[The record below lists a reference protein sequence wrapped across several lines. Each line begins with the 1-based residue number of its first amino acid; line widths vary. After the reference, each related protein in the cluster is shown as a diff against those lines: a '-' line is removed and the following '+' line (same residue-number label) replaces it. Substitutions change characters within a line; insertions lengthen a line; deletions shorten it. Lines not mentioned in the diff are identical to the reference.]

1 MLGGL
6 TAASW
11 PLIARA
17 QSDQPVIR
25 IANLDI
31 GPFAPVA
38 YVGKVAA
45 KHGIKVQI
53 TGFRRGLES
62 AQAVA
67 ADAADVGVGGL
78 EAAVSA
84 VAAGSPSVIV
94 AGCTTG
100 GIGWVAKKGSGI
112 KSIADL
118 KGKKFAVIRGLHEL
132 VMLAVFA
139 KHGLTSSQEP
149 GKDVQI
155 FYINSPPALNTALRN
170 GDVDAMSA
178 PEPFPSRAVLEG
190 YGTPLPPPYDTELGN
205 IPRALFMRR
214 EFLANHPEAA
224 KRFVAAYVDAMR
236 IFRDQPKVAEDFV
249 LNDALKGEMSPQ
261 DWQLSTKNQTWDV
274 SLTVETVAAYVADLK
289 KYGMLRKDLHAADFT
304 NLSMLD
310 AAKAQIGW

>member
-112 KSIADL
+112 RFVPSRTTVGEA
-118 KGKKFAVIRGLHEL
+118 AVMSTSSH
-132 VMLAVFA
+132 APPVFA
-139 KHGLTSSQEP
+139 P
-149 GKDVQI
+149 I
-155 FYINSPPALNTALRN
+155 LRN
-170 GDVDAMSA
+170 NFQVIDSQASVQSSGRSLSHCGESGRAFA
-178 PEPFPSRAVLEG
+178 ASR
-190 YGTPLPPPYDTELGN
+190 
-205 IPRALFMRR
+205 
-214 EFLANHPEAA
+214 
-224 KRFVAAYVDAMR
+224 
-236 IFRDQPKVAEDFV
+236 
-249 LNDALKGEMSPQ
+249 
-261 DWQLSTKNQTWDV
+261 
-274 SLTVETVAAYVADLK
+274 
-289 KYGMLRKDLHAADFT
+289 
-304 NLSMLD
+304 
-310 AAKAQIGW
+310 